1 MPEKRKDMAL
11 VVLTCIFLYG
21 FLLWAVLKPVDAQS
35 ASERRPLAAPPTA
48 SWDAVFSGAYM
59 TDFEE
64 YALDQFPLRDKLRT
78 VKALTALCA
87 FRQKD
92 NNGVYLRDGYISK
105 LDYPLDLRSVDY
117 AASRFRYVYEQYL
130 ADKDMAV
137 YLSVIPDKNAYMAAE
152 HGAPALDY
160 AGLTAALRDRVDFA
174 QYIDL
179 FPFLELPDYYRTDS
193 HWRQETITDAAQYLA
208 SQMGATLSGGYT
220 RHLAE
225 APFYGVY
232 YGQAAL
238 PLPGEELYYLSHAA
252 LENCRVYDYETGT
265 YISLYDSEQ
274 VEGRD
279 PYAFF
284 LAGPK
289 SLLKI
294 ENPHATTGKELILF
308 RDSFG
313 SSIAP
318 LLAEGYA
325 SITLVDIRYISPS
338 MLGRFI
344 SFTNQDVLFLY
355 STSVLNNSE
364 TIK

>member
-78 VKALTALCA
+78 VKALTALYS

-92 NNGVYLRDGYISK
+92 NNGVYLQDGYISK
-105 LDYPLDLRSVDY
+105 LDYPLDLRSVGY

-160 AGLTAALRDRVDFA
+160 AGLTAALRDRLDFA
-174 QYIDL
+174 QYIDNRRRPVPCQSNGGHPVRRL
-179 FPFLELPDYYRTDS
+179 HPPSGRGPLLWGVLWAGGSAPAGGGAVLPEPRRPGELPG
-193 HWRQETITDAAQYLA
+193 L
-208 SQMGATLSGGYT
+208 
-220 RHLAE
+220 
-225 APFYGVY
+225 
-232 YGQAAL
+232 
-238 PLPGEELYYLSHAA
+238 
-252 LENCRVYDYETGT
+252 
-265 YISLYDSEQ
+265 
-274 VEGRD
+274 
-279 PYAFF
+279 
-284 LAGPK
+284 
-289 SLLKI
+289 
-294 ENPHATTGKELILF
+294 
-308 RDSFG
+308 
-313 SSIAP
+313 
-318 LLAEGYA
+318 
-325 SITLVDIRYISPS
+325 
-338 MLGRFI
+338 
-344 SFTNQDVLFLY
+344 
-355 STSVLNNSE
+355 
-364 TIK
+364 

>member
-1 MPEKRKDMAL
+1 M
-11 VVLTCIFLYG
+11 
-21 FLLWAVLKPVDAQS
+21 
-35 ASERRPLAAPPTA
+35 
-48 SWDAVFSGAYM
+48 
-59 TDFEE
+59 
-64 YALDQFPLRDKLRT
+64 
-78 VKALTALCA
+78 
-87 FRQKD
+87 
-92 NNGVYLRDGYISK
+92 GV
-105 LDYPLDLRSVDY
+105 
-117 AASRFRYVYEQYL
+117 
-130 ADKDMAV
+130 
-137 YLSVIPDKNAYMAAE
+137 
-152 HGAPALDY
+152 
-160 AGLTAALRDRVDFA
+160 
-174 QYIDL
+174 
-179 FPFLELPDYYRTDS
+179 
-193 HWRQETITDAAQYLA
+193 
-208 SQMGATLSGGYT
+208 TLSGGYT

-225 APFYGVY
+225 TPFYGVY

-274 VEGRD
+274 VKGRD

-294 ENPHATTGKELILF
+294 ENPQATTGKELILF